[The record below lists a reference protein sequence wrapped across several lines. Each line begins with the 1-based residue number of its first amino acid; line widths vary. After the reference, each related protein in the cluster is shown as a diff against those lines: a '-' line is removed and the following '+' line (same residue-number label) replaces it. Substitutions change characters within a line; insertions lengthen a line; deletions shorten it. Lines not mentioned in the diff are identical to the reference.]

1 MPKENLE
8 SFCLWGNAISKS
20 CSRRCVSHFAMIISG
35 VKLSNGWNRE
45 VLHIVKISWL
55 LCKSYCP
62 FEYERGSEE
71 VVQKEGVPFI
81 SQSTQHF
88 AKISKDITKIKQR
101 YHKEIKKISQSTQQR
116 HGVDLV
122 YFWYHSP
129 WILNIK
135 VRSCVLYPCIIRR
148 YPYAKG
154 KYLVQ
159 MLVQQKGFTKLISML
174 SISLKG
180 FFMFYKFRPSL
191 QVEIICTH

>member
-1 MPKENLE
+1 MAALQVLL
-8 SFCLWGNAISKS
+8 SLWI
-20 CSRRCVSHFAMIISG
+20 
-35 VKLSNGWNRE
+35 W
-45 VLHIVKISWL
+45 
-55 LCKSYCP
+55 
-62 FEYERGSEE
+62 
-71 VVQKEGVPFI
+71 EGVWRGCAEGGRSF
-81 SQSTQHF
+81 H
-88 AKISKDITKIKQR
+88 ITKHPAFCQDIQR
-101 YHKEIKKISQSTQQR
+101 YHKDITNISQSAQQR

-148 YPYAKG
+148 YPKG

-159 MLVQQKGFTKLISML
+159 MLVQQKGFTKLISLL

>member
-8 SFCLWGNAISKS
+8 SFCLWGSAISKS
-20 CSRRCVSHFAMIISG
+20 CSRRCVSHFAIIISG

-88 AKISKDITKIKQR
+88 AKISQRYHKDITKISQR
-101 YHKEIKKISQSTQQR
+101 YHEDITKISTWYHKDITKISQSTQQR

-122 YFWYHSP
+122 NIWCHNP
-129 WILNIK
+129 CILNIK
-135 VRSCVLYPCIIRR
+135 
-148 YPYAKG
+148 
-154 KYLVQ
+154 
-159 MLVQQKGFTKLISML
+159 
-174 SISLKG
+174 
-180 FFMFYKFRPSL
+180 
-191 QVEIICTH
+191 

>member
-8 SFCLWGNAISKS
+8 SFCLWASAISKS
-20 CSRRCVSHFAMIISG
+20 CSRRCVSHFAIIISG

-88 AKISKDITKIKQR
+88 AKISKVSQRYHKDITKISTR
-101 YHKEIKKISQSTQQR
+101 YYKAPSKGIVWTWFISDIT
-116 HGVDLV
+116 VLE
-122 YFWYHSP
+122 FW
-129 WILNIK
+129 
-135 VRSCVLYPCIIRR
+135 
-148 YPYAKG
+148 
-154 KYLVQ
+154 
-159 MLVQQKGFTKLISML
+159 T
-174 SISLKG
+174 
-180 FFMFYKFRPSL
+180 
-191 QVEIICTH
+191 